1 MVWSTYV
8 SNPVN
13 PATIT
18 NPTQSTIDITFLN
31 PIQLPWI
38 QPPGPPLTITHGG
51 SITSLYQNNV
61 SLHKVSSLALNT
73 ILRLDITSIQ
83 LVPGSFK
90 ITIPNTFVRVY
101 SDWDFDYRLLSNEI
115 TFTYNVDILEITN
128 YDPSLHAT
136 ITNQSNLSID
146 FNQDFVLTDAS
157 HSTILN
163 NTRIIDLSH
172 SYFSKTYTTTTT
184 TKFLVGDNSGT
195 TSLNQPPLHAPTL
208 PSDKTSLVDPDVS
221 GLTITSNVPT
231 IHHDIQD
238 ILTNWDMNAPSHS
251 GPIILTFTFPKVV
264 TLDGFTFA
272 TYTGGLVGEIKN
284 WSLKDE
290 SNTVII
296 NGGTVYDPSAAIL
309 TGTPDA
315 ITTLTPD
322 TKGAITAEDI
332 ITIPQHS
339 SRIWYLTLDLT
350 HKLYI
355 YFVRF
360 HGMVGIPSKFL
371 VGDNNNG
378 QLAGSNYSDAHKVS
392 LIDESVKGLT
402 VTSSVDTINAQSFL
416 FGNWQSRPQPH
427 VGEITLTFT
436 FPEVVTLDGFTFPT
450 YMYAPSTGVIKNWTL
465 KDESNKVV
473 INGPEVNTGGDW
485 AILKGTSDKIVQ
497 NHLTT
502 LKSIKATDIIT
513 FPPHSSRVWH
523 LTLDLS
529 KKLYIYF
536 VRFHGWVGPNQLNI
550 RKLSDLPLE
559 KGPLTITIPK
569 SNLGLTDPRWDSR
582 LTLDYT
588 YNYSAMHV
596 NWLPDPVIKI
606 AVDGVDISYSTEGN
620 KLTISSYLMS
630 FPSITFS
637 LSENVYPI
645 NQNTHLNSSNIILA
659 PFDPTITSK
668 STYSTADLSNN
679 WTVDTNRYSYT
690 VKRYDSSQNTLDLS
704 LTFGTVQSTD
714 NLTLLSGLHTGTILF
729 ATQPRNMTIVFNVYP
744 PPIYESIYPAINS
757 IINPN
762 QTPLK
767 ITFSEDISLNS
778 SILLPIINN
787 GNRFEGFLQGH
798 SNALYIN
805 NNNTLTIDLSA
816 VGLAPGSLKI
826 NIPNNL
832 IKSLHGVP
840 LTTDLSFV
848 YTIPPPPIY
857 KSIDI
862 SRNSSIITTQT
873 PLKIT
878 FSEDISLNPDISLQ
892 ITNNGTPRAVDAK
905 VLHIE
910 NKTLTIDLSAIQL
923 VSGPL
928 QITIPKNLIK
938 TKSYGVYLTT
948 DLSFDYV
955 DWMPPI
961 YSSIDPSTNPG
972 IINTNQIPLKIIF
985 SEDISLNRDS
995 SLQITNNTTTTP
1007 VYANALQIDNKTLTI
1022 DLSAIQ
1028 LVSGSLQINIP
1039 NNLINSVLDVPLTTD
1054 LSFTYNAQMPPI
1066 FKSIDI
1072 SRNSLINPNQTPIKI
1087 TFSEDISLNPDIS
1100 LQITNNNNTFIVDAT
1115 VLHIE
1120 TNILTIDLSA
1130 ILLVSGS
1137 LQITIPYN
1145 LIKTKSYGAYLTAD
1159 LSFDYKDLMPPIYS
1173 SIDPPNFL
1181 DSSITTTQ
1189 TPLKITFSEDISLN
1203 SDISLQITN
1212 SPFIYSPNNSTTFT
1226 VGAKELQIDNNILT
1240 IDLSAIQF
1248 VSGPLQITIPK
1259 NLIKTKSYGVYLTAD
1274 LSFDYEEWMP
1284 PIFSSIDPST
1294 NPGIINTNQ
1303 TPLKITFR
1311 EDISLNPDISLQIT
1325 NNTTT
1330 TPVYANALH
1339 INNKTLTIDLSAN
1352 SGPLQITIPNTL
1364 IKSLQ
1369 DVTSTTDLSF
1379 VYTVQL
1385 PPIVTSIDPRNF
1397 SGSSITTTQT
1407 PLKITFSEDISL
1419 NSDISLQIT
1428 NSPFIYSPNN
1438 STTFTVGAKELQI
1451 DNNILTIDL
1460 SAIQFVSGPLQIT
1473 IPKNLIKTK
1482 SYGVPLTTDLSFDY
1496 EEWMPPT
1503 FSSIDPAINRPIY
1516 FYSNQTPIKITF
1528 REDISLN
1535 PDSSLQITNN
1545 GTNLAFDVKVVPID
1559 KKTLTIDLSASGHVS
1574 GSLQINIPNTLIRS
1588 LQDVTS
1594 TTDLSF
1600 TYNVYVPPRVTS
1612 IDPSRNSIINT
1623 NQTPLKITFSENFTI
1638 RPEISLQITNHML
1651 TTPVDVKALQI
1662 DNKILTINLSA
1673 IQLVSGPLQITIP
1686 YNLIRSYQG
1695 MVHLT
1700 TDLSFTYK
1708 LRLPPIV
1715 DSILPALSGELF
1727 IEGLPTQIVIT
1738 FYENIKVDT
1747 TKYVT
1752 FTNNNHITTRK
1763 SLSAYATDSSNK
1775 RLAVNMS
1782 GLPLTSGILSINIP
1796 HDAVTASLSP
1806 YKVLPNNLV
1815 ISYLVRHACPCVI
1828 QKTNAH
1834 GYLGGT
1840 LIDNLNQGSGSHLS
1854 NKMRIG
1860 SITMNVNQHTRQS
1873 NVVIQQPDTN
1883 VNTIL
1888 KNKIACIKRLSN

>member
-1 MVWSTYV
+1 
-8 SNPVN
+8 
-13 PATIT
+13 
-18 NPTQSTIDITFLN
+18 
-31 PIQLPWI
+31 
-38 QPPGPPLTITHGG
+38 
-51 SITSLYQNNV
+51 
-61 SLHKVSSLALNT
+61 
-73 ILRLDITSIQ
+73 
-83 LVPGSFK
+83 
-90 ITIPNTFVRVY
+90 VRVY

-450 YMYAPSTGVIKNWTL
+450 YMYDPDTGVIENWTL

-485 AILKGTSDKIVQ
+485 AILKGTSDKIVL
-497 NHLTT
+497 NYLTT
-502 LKSIKATDIIT
+502 LKSITATDIIT
-513 FPPHSSRVWH
+513 FPPHSSRVWY

-1259 NLIKTKSYGVYLTAD
+1259 NLIKTKSYGV
-1274 LSFDYEEWMP
+1274 
-1284 PIFSSIDPST
+1284 
-1294 NPGIINTNQ
+1294 
-1303 TPLKITFR
+1303 
-1311 EDISLNPDISLQIT
+1311 
-1325 NNTTT
+1325 
-1330 TPVYANALH
+1330 
-1339 INNKTLTIDLSAN
+1339 
-1352 SGPLQITIPNTL
+1352 
-1364 IKSLQ
+1364 
-1369 DVTSTTDLSF
+1369 
-1379 VYTVQL
+1379 
-1385 PPIVTSIDPRNF
+1385 
-1397 SGSSITTTQT
+1397 
-1407 PLKITFSEDISL
+1407 
-1419 NSDISLQIT
+1419 
-1428 NSPFIYSPNN
+1428 
-1438 STTFTVGAKELQI
+1438 
-1451 DNNILTIDL
+1451 
-1460 SAIQFVSGPLQIT
+1460 
-1473 IPKNLIKTK
+1473 
-1482 SYGVPLTTDLSFDY
+1482 PLTTDLSFDY

-1612 IDPSRNSIINT
+1612 IDPSINSIINT